1 MKLYYEKARYAVDD
15 TLAIRT
21 WWVGEYG
28 YEPYGDV
35 TVNLSGYGMTPDEG
49 YIFIPKYKM
58 TEEYYEQIVKDIIE
72 EVVFPVRIGYGTGV
86 FAKLKDH
93 WEDNVEMMKGEF

>member
-1 MKLYYEKARYAVDD
+1 
-15 TLAIRT
+15 
-21 WWVGEYG
+21 
-28 YEPYGDV
+28 
-35 TVNLSGYGMTPDEG
+35 MTPDEG

-72 EVVFPVRIGYGTGV
+72 EVVFPVQIGYGTGV